1 MRSSL
6 LLPISISDSK
16 PPLIFMIFVIY
27 YFVLKVNICM
37 YVCMYVVYNSS
48 YTAAEVVGLGPEP
61 MFNGIGPPPAR
72 AGDGPV
78 DPAAEK

>member
-1 MRSSL
+1 M
-6 LLPISISDSK
+6 
-16 PPLIFMIFVIY
+16 
-27 YFVLKVNICM
+27 N
-37 YVCMYVVYNSS
+37 VCMYVVYNSL